1 MKTIYVNQISKEI
14 QESVRQELVDL
25 NLSTEDV
32 NNAMDSRLCDLSDT
46 IDIKK
51 YI

>member
-1 MKTIYVNQISKEI
+1 MYICTLPKGI
-14 QESVRQELVDL
+14 QESIRQELIDL